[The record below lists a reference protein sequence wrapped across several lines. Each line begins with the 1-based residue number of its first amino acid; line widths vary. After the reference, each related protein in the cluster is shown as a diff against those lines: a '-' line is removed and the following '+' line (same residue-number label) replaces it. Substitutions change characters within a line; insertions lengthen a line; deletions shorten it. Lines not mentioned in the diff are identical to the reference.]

1 MKGEYE
7 MLKDTLL
14 FIDTETG
21 GLDPSTHSLLTVAI
35 GVVKEGNLLEL
46 REWSI
51 KHGTYNVTAGAMA
64 VNKINLQE
72 HDAASTDKE
81 AVALEILEFISKYC
95 SKESKGVLVGQN
107 TVFDKNFLE
116 AFFAGLKN
124 RNAIWDY
131 RKIVSHRYIDLMS
144 ITAFLNDADVL
155 NTPGLKLDDLISE
168 LGLKAESRH
177 TAIDDVRVTYEA
189 YCKMLDLVR

>member
-1 MKGEYE
+1 

-21 GLDPSTHSLLTVAI
+21 GLDASTHSLLTVAI
-35 GVVKEGNLLEL
+35 GVVQERKLLEL

-64 VNKINLQE
+64 VNKINLLE

-81 AVALEILEFISKYC
+81 AAALEILEFISKYC
-95 SKESKGVLVGQN
+95 SKESKGVLAGQN
-107 TVFDKNFLE
+107 TMFDKNFLE
-116 AFFAGLKN
+116 TFLAGLKN
-124 RNAIWDY
+124 RNAIWEY
-131 RKIVSHRYIDLMS
+131 RKIVSHRYIELMS
-144 ITAFLNDADVL
+144 ITAFLNDAGVL

-168 LGLKAESRH
+168 SGLKVQSRH
-177 TAIDDVRVTYEA
+177 TAIDDVRVTYKA
-189 YCKMLDLVR
+189 YCKMLDLIR